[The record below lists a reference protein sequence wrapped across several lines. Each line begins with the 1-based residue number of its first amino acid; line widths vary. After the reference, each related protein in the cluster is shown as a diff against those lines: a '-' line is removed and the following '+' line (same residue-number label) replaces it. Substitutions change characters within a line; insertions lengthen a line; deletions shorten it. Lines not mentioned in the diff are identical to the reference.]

1 MSAGS
6 ILSSDSICIE
16 VPTDDIRVGDMVLV
30 LPGETIPVDGRVLAG
45 RSVVDESMLT
55 GESLPVFKE
64 EGLSV
69 SAGTINWDGPLKIEA
84 SSTGSNSTITKIV
97 KM

>member
-1 MSAGS
+1 M
-6 ILSSDSICIE
+6 
-16 VPTDDIRVGDMVLV
+16 LV
-30 LPGETIPVDGRVLAG
+30 QGKVLAG

-69 SAGTINWDGPLKIEA
+69 SAGTVNWVCDCNIWSVLNK
-84 SSTGSNSTITKIV
+84 
-97 KM
+97 